1 MYPLPKNRN
10 LYYKNLKSKGM
21 VNFMSNLDVLSSLDN
36 LWRMSQED
44 SLSEYNWLSDDK
56 NIYLEILMPGL
67 NADEIE
73 ISVTQRWTIVI
84 VGEGL
89 KGSTFNKELCFALPD
104 DPSIDSDGIVAVLS
118 NGILVITFPK
128 IDSPPLRKII
138 VQNI

>member
-1 MYPLPKNRN
+1 
-10 LYYKNLKSKGM
+10 M
-21 VNFMSNLDVLSSLDN
+21 VNFMSNLGVLSSLDS

-44 SLSEYNWLSDDK
+44 SLAEYNWLSDDK

-67 NADEIE
+67 NANEIE
-73 ISVTQRWTIVI
+73 ISITQIWTIVI

-89 KGSTFNKELCFALPD
+89 KGSTFNKELCFTLPD
-104 DPSIDSDGIVAVLS
+104 EPSIDSDGIVAVLN

-128 IDSPPLRKII
+128 IYSPPLRKII